1 MYRTIAYGM
10 GIAAQQGMRAGAL
23 SGLVT
28 DVDISS
34 IADTEI
40 SVSAL
45 QEFWKSAAPSLQ
57 SLAFNIVAAIIIYFV
72 GKRLISIA
80 TKVFEK
86 FLSHTSID
94 VGVSTFLVHT
104 AQFIL
109 TALLLFMIVAQLG
122 VNTASIVTILGT
134 MGLAVGM
141 SLQGS
146 LSNVAGGILI
156 LLMRP
161 FKVGD
166 FVSTSFG
173 DGTVQTIGL
182 VYTTLTTVDNRTLA
196 IPNGTLSNS
205 AVFDASALPVRRLD
219 IAVGISY
226 DSDIAK
232 AKRIM
237 EEVYKS
243 CPGFLP
249 ERESDLNVH
258 VSALGDS
265 SVTIEG
271 FGYIKGSEYLK
282 SKWYVL
288 EEVKLRYD
296 AEGIQ
301 IPFPQVD
308 VHMKV

>member
-161 FKVGD
+161 FRVGD
-166 FVSTSFG
+166 YVSTSYG
-173 DGTVQTIGL
+173 DGTVKMIGL
-182 VYTTLTTVDNRTLA
+182 VYTVITTVDNRALT
-196 IPNGTLSNS
+196 IPNGALSNS
-205 AVFDASALPVRRLD
+205 AVFNANAAPERRLD
-219 IAVGISY
+219 TSVGISY
-226 DSDIAK
+226 DSDIAL
-232 AKRIM
+232 AKQIM
-237 EEVYKS
+237 EDVYRD
-243 CPGFLP
+243 CPGFIP
-249 ERESDLNVH
+249 DKDLNVH
-258 VSALGDS
+258 VSGLGDS
-265 SVTIEG
+265 AVTIEG
-271 FGYIKGSEYLK
+271 FGWVRGSEYLG

-288 EEVKLRYD
+288 EEIKLRYD
-296 AEGIQ
+296 AAGVK
-301 IPFPQVD
+301 IPFPQMD
-308 VHMKV
+308 VHLDPS